1 MPRGEV
7 MRNEQLYGRHYAPR
21 LQLPLGREGW
31 TAHRGPAAY
40 AAYGSYPEASLLP
53 RPADRTL
60 ADSHG
65 NFFAPIDSDP
75 WGPPSPPKPGLPGL
89 PVGGGD
95 RLQTQSAPTVQ
106 RTAQQP
112 LAFSSADE
120 FQSLNRDDVF
130 GWLSAEALSEDDPF
144 S

>member
-7 MRNEQLYGRHYAPR
+7 MRNEPVYGRHYASR
-21 LQLPLGREGW
+21 LQLPLGGEGW

-40 AAYGSYPEASLLP
+40 AAYDAMYGSYPEAEIASLLP
-53 RPADRTL
+53 RP
-60 ADSHG
+60 DSQG
-65 NFFAPIDSDP
+65 NFFAPIPHDLSAVP
-75 WGPPSPPKPGLPGL
+75 VPP
-89 PVGGGD
+89 GD
-95 RLQTQSAPTVQ
+95 RSQTQSAPAVQ
-106 RTAQQP
+106 RSAQHA

-120 FQSLNRDDVF
+120 FQSLNREGVF